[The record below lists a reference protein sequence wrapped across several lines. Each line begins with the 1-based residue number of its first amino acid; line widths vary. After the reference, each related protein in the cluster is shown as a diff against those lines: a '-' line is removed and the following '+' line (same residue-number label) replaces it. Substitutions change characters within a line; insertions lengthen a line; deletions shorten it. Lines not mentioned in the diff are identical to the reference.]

1 MANRHFNLRT
11 ISTFAN
17 GNNEEYMTVYYVR
30 PSFAPTCFFFSTD
43 SLLFRALH
51 FRLLLLWQQSTA
63 VAAALSVAKQQR
75 KKKYIE
81 KP

>member
-30 PSFAPTCFFFSTD
+30 PSFAPTCFFF
-43 SLLFRALH
+43 L
-51 FRLLLLWQQSTA
+51 QQFTLISRIAFQIAAVVATVDGGGGGTVSGKTA
-63 VAAALSVAKQQR
+63 T